1 VFDPGFAPDFDHDS
15 DPDSDPDLIV
25 VAWTRG
31 STAMLHR
38 ILILVCLLCLC
49 GLGEA
54 RAAFGSCMS
63 PGYLAS
69 FDTRLGPASCRV
81 VTTTEVRWRGGSAR
95 LRVIV
100 PGGPT
105 PELDRTEAEFRARVE
120 ILAERLGDA
129 MDAFGGL
136 ELRDTTIVLSN
147 LSFQRFHA
155 GTFGRGDECKVIF
168 YKTSEEVSL
177 ERFLFTYAHEIFH
190 CVQGATWPGLHDGAE
205 AGWWIEG
212 SAEYFAHVANPNSA
226 EGDAFVNAF
235 DDASP
240 RDALPDMDYAAV
252 VFFLW
257 LGGREE
263 PRGVRAFL
271 DHMATGS
278 GRNAQLAALR
288 ARTPMDEWIEF
299 GQDYL
304 DGRIRQ
310 PAGRTP
316 LSVVDRGETFTF
328 SGPARRQLVATP
340 YVLARETFVFRK
352 GRSYA
357 LAIENATGEL
367 RSRFGLSGRWTD
379 PPEKVLACDEDKHY
393 TVLTTS
399 VEGDDASHV
408 VVARDSEV
416 VNERACCLIGAWRPT
431 ANAVQAESRQI
442 VGMGGPSLAAQ
453 GVNLSCSPVGSGW
466 SLIFGEN
473 GSGSVNW
480 SGFGHRCVARHGEA
494 AMIQTATRVGSIAF
508 DWEVRDRG
516 AGMARYTDNS
526 LMWTHHMQIGPMSM
540 QPRTMPDSGS
550 SIGANGFAYQCTR
563 DTLTVQGIYGLS
575 HLQHTYRRADGP
587 DLPDASDEAS
597 PLDVD
602 PPDEEPPPDAEDLP
616 PEP

>member
-1 VFDPGFAPDFDHDS
+1 MP
-15 DPDSDPDLIV
+15 
-25 VAWTRG
+25 
-31 STAMLHR
+31 HR
-38 ILILVCLLCLC
+38 IPILLSLLGLLLLC

-54 RAAFGSCMS
+54 RAAFGSCMA

-69 FDTRLGPASCRV
+69 FDRRLGPASCRV

-95 LRVIV
+95 LRVVV

-105 PELDRTEAEFRARVE
+105 PELDRTETEFRARVDT
-120 ILAERLGDA
+120 LAERLGDA

-155 GTFGRGDECKVIF
+155 GTFARGDECKVIF
-168 YKTSEEVSL
+168 YKTAEDVSL
-177 ERFLFTYAHEIFH
+177 EGFLFTYAHEIFH
-190 CVQGATWPGLHDGAE
+190 CVQGATWPDLHDGSE
-205 AGWWIEG
+205 ADWWVEG
-212 SAEYFAHVANPNSA
+212 TAEYFAHVANPNSA
-226 EGDAFVNAF
+226 EGDGFVNAF
-235 DDASP
+235 DAASP
-240 RDALPDMDYAAV
+240 SDPLLGMDYPAV

-263 PRGVRAFL
+263 PGGVRAFIE
-271 DHMATGS
+271 HMARAAGPE
-278 GRNAQLAALR
+278 AQQAALH

-310 PAGRTP
+310 PGGRTP

-328 SGPARRQLVATP
+328 SGPARRQLVASP

-399 VEGDDASHV
+399 VEGGDSSHV

-431 ANAVQAESRQI
+431 EAAIQAESRQI
-442 VGMGGPSLAAQ
+442 VGMGGPQLAAH
-453 GVNLSCSPVGSGW
+453 GVGLTCSPVGRGW
-466 SLIFGEN
+466 SLVFGED
-473 GSGSVNW
+473 GSGSVDW

-494 AMIQTATRVGSIAF
+494 AMVQTATRAGSVAF

-526 LMWTHHMQIGPMSM
+526 LVWTHHMQLGPRSM
-540 QPRTMPDSGS
+540 PPRTMPDSGS
-550 SIGANGFAYQCTR
+550 SIGSNGFAYQCTR
-563 DTLTVQGIYGLS
+563 DTLTIQGIYSLS
-575 HLQHTYRRADGP
+575 HLQHTYRRS
-587 DLPDASDEAS
+587 DASELPEASEDEA
-597 PLDVD
+597 PYDV
-602 PPDEEPPPDAEDLP
+602 EAPPDADDP
-616 PEP
+616 